1 MKMQEPDREEG
12 GGKKAKPKGVQM
24 IHELYE
30 KLKEDLQDLT
40 AIAQRKNEKAVP
52 LEKVIKLLKKNDR

>member
-1 MKMQEPDREEG
+1 MKIQEPNPEDRGEKK
-12 GGKKAKPKGVQM
+12 GKQKGIQM

-30 KLKEDLQDLT
+30 KLKDDLQDLK